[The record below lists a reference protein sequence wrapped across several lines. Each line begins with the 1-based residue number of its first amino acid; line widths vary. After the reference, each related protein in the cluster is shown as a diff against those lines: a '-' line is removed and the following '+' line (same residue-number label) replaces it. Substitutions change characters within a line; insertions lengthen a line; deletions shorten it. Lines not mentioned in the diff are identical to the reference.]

1 MGSEMCIRDSYPAAS
16 FPTEAYMNGAYI
28 VEINPERTPI
38 SDIVTT
44 QITGATGDILPLL
57 VEKIREMG

>member
-1 MGSEMCIRDSYPAAS
+1 
-16 FPTEAYMNGAYI
+16 MNGAYI

-44 QITGATGDILPLL
+44 QIAGATGDILPLL
-57 VEKIREMG
+57 VAKIQEMA